1 MVLFHT
7 TLIKKA
13 NLNQAVATIMKITM
27 TMGMTIAN
35 HPMKTTITTEEI
47 QEIMDIQTS
56 ADMAVT
62 LEDMEL
68 EITPFSEITFRFDF
82 IASIIL

>member
-27 TMGMTIAN
+27 TMGMTIAS

-47 QEIMDIQTS
+47 MEIQTS
-56 ADMAVT
+56 ADMAVI
-62 LEDMEL
+62 LEGMEL